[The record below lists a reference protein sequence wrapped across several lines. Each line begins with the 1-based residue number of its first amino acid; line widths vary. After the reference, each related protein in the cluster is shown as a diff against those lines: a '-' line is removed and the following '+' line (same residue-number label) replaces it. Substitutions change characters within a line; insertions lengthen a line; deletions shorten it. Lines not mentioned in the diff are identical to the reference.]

1 MVRSALSG
9 ATPWPETGVALRKG
23 RQVNAESESAMKLQT
38 EDIVSS
44 LLGLVLCAANV
55 SFVMLLL
62 S

>member
-9 ATPWPETGVALRKG
+9 GMPRIETGLALRKG
-23 RQVNAESESAMKLQT
+23 REAVAKASPAMKLQT
-38 EDIVSS
+38 EDLVSS

>member
-9 ATPWPETGVALRKG
+9 GRPRPETGVALRKG
-23 RQVNAESESAMKLQT
+23 REANAESESAMKLQT

>member
-1 MVRSALSG
+1 MVRSSLSG
-9 ATPWPETGVALRKG
+9 AVPRPETGLALRKG
-23 RQVNAESESAMKLQT
+23 REVNAESESAMKLQT